1 MSPGVISRPRAS
13 SRMSVVDSPYFPLL
27 FAFVLA
33 IAVPILMLLLPTRLG
48 AHKPSPT
55 KLSPY
60 ECGIPSPGAPRERFQ
75 VKFYLVAI
83 LFLLFDVEVVFLFP
97 WAVAWR
103 SLGVAG
109 LVSMLVFLGV
119 LAFGL
124 LYVWKRGALE
134 WD

>member
-1 MSPGVISRPRAS
+1 MSPGVRALPRAS
-13 SRMSVVDSPYFPLL
+13 SRMRVVESPYFPLL
-27 FAFVLA
+27 FAFALA
-33 IAVPILMLLLPTRLG
+33 IAVPIIMVLLPSWLAARR
-48 AHKPSPT
+48 PSPT

-60 ECGIPSPGAPRERFQ
+60 ECGIPSPGAPRERFR

-103 SLGVAG
+103 GLGPAG
-109 LVSMLVFLGV
+109 LVSMLVFLLI
-119 LAFGL
+119 LAYGL

>member
-1 MSPGVISRPRAS
+1 MN
-13 SRMSVVDSPYFPLL
+13 SPYFPLL
-27 FAFVLA
+27 FSFLLA
-33 IAVPILMLLLPTRLG
+33 IAIPIGFVVLSARIGPKRV
-48 AHKPSPT
+48 SPA

-60 ECGIPSPGAPRERFQ
+60 ECGIPSQGVPHERFP

-97 WAVAWR
+97 WAVVFR
-103 SLGVAG
+103 EMG
-109 LVSMLVFLGV
+109 LAAFFPMLLFLAV
-119 LAFGL
+119 LVFGL

>member
-1 MSPGVISRPRAS
+1 MRALS
-13 SRMSVVDSPYFPLL
+13 NPYFPLL

-33 IAVPILMLLLPTRLG
+33 IIVPIVMLILPSRLG
-48 AHKPSPT
+48 TRRPSPT

-60 ECGIPSPGAPRERFQ
+60 ECGIPSPGAPRERFH

-103 SLGVAG
+103 SLGAAG
-109 LVSMLVFLGV
+109 LVSMLVFLV
-119 LAFGL
+119 ILTFGL